1 MQVTIAE
8 TGITS
13 PGQSRRIKGEG
24 MPVHNFPSDRGDL
37 VVRYKLKMPG
47 SLTDEQRQLLEKVR
61 ALRSV
66 LHRAMLRSDGYMA
79 SAVLVLGDGFSSPC
93 AKSDSPTVLAHG
105 RGFQVLLTV
114 SGGGLVYR
122 RCDLSN
128 SVGGYSLSGKGKA
141 GTTL

>member
-47 SLTDEQRQLLEKVR
+47 SLTDEQRKLLEQVR
-61 ALRSV
+61 TRPDCV
-66 LHRAMLRSDGYMA
+66 
-79 SAVLVLGDGFSSPC
+79 
-93 AKSDSPTVLAHG
+93 AHG

-114 SGGGLVYR
+114 SGGGLVCAGVVTFR
-122 RCDLSN
+122 TAW
-128 SVGGYSLSGKGKA
+128 GGY
-141 GTTL
+141 

>member
-1 MQVTIAE
+1 MRLQVTIAE

-61 ALRSV
+61 TLRLI
-66 LHRAMLRSDGYMA
+66 LHRVMLRSDGY
-79 SAVLVLGDGFSSPC
+79 GF
-93 AKSDSPTVLAHG
+93 G
-105 RGFQVLLTV
+105 RSCSWRRILLTMRKIR
-114 SGGGLVYR
+114 LADCPCTR
-122 RCDLSN
+122 PW
-128 SVGGYSLSGKGKA
+128 LSGFA
-141 GTTL
+141 DRERWRACVQAL